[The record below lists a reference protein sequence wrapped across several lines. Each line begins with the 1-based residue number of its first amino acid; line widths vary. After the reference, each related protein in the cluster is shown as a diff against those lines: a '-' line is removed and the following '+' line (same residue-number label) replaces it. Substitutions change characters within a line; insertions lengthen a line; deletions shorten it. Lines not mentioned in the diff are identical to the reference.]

1 MKTPPSNS
9 DDVIDSRDV
18 IERIEELEGYEGLQ
32 DKIDN
37 LIEDDDA
44 KELVALRQLQE
55 EAEGYAPDWKHGATL
70 IRRSYWPEYAEEMCK
85 DIGDLPRDL
94 PSYLVIDWAK
104 TADNLEVDY
113 TTVDF
118 DGVEYLIR

>member
-70 IRRSYWPEYAEEMCK
+70 IRRSHWPEYAEEMCK

-94 PSYLVIDWAK
+94 PGYLVIDWAK